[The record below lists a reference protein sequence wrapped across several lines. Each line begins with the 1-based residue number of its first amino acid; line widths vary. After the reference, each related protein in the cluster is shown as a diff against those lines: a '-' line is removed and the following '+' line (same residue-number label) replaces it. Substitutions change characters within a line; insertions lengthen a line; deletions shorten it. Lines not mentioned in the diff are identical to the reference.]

1 MTLLTA
7 TIMYLV
13 AMIPTE
19 TRTARVTTSSPASV
33 TTNRSSSQTQIRGT
47 SRFALSLSDAPPE
60 EMPAPVKRGPGR
72 PPGSK
77 NKKTLAK
84 EAGVAMPASNKRP
97 RDVWVVESRT
107 ENYGRYDEDETLER
121 KDIHG
126 VFASLR
132 AANKEARKITA
143 MEVDGREDSEK
154 IHLSEER
161 DRDDAPFYY
170 CLEEEIDGTT
180 RYVAE
185 SCWTIEVR
193 KFPLR

>member
-1 MTLLTA
+1 M
-7 TIMYLV
+7 
-13 AMIPTE
+13 
-19 TRTARVTTSSPASV
+19 TTSSPASV

-47 SRFALSLSDAPPE
+47 SRFALSLSDASPE

-107 ENYGRYDEDETLER
+107 ENYGRYDEDKTLER

-143 MEVDGREDSEK
+143 SEVDGREDSEK

-185 SCWTIEVR
+185 RCWTIEVR

>member
-1 MTLLTA
+1 
-7 TIMYLV
+7 V
-13 AMIPTE
+13 NP
-19 TRTARVTTSSPASV
+19 VTTPAANSPAPG
-33 TTNRSSSQTQIRGT
+33 TTT
-47 SRFALSLSDAPPE
+47 L
-60 EMPAPVKRGPGR
+60 VKRGPGR
-72 PPGSK
+72 PPGSR

-107 ENYGRYDEDETLER
+107 ENCGRYDETLEG

-132 AANKEARKITA
+132 AANTEARKITA
-143 MEVDGREDSEK
+143 MEVEGKDSEK

-170 CLEEEIDGTT
+170 CHEEEIDDYAT
-180 RYVAE
+180 E

>member
-13 AMIPTE
+13 AMISTE

-47 SRFALSLSDAPPE
+47 SRFALSLSDASPE

-97 RDVWVVESRT
+97 RDVWGVESRT

>member
-1 MTLLTA
+1 
-7 TIMYLV
+7 
-13 AMIPTE
+13 
-19 TRTARVTTSSPASV
+19 
-33 TTNRSSSQTQIRGT
+33 
-47 SRFALSLSDAPPE
+47 
-60 EMPAPVKRGPGR
+60 MPAPVKRGPGRPPGSKNKKTLAKEAATGPGASVNPVTTPAVNSPAPGTTTLVKRGPGR

-107 ENYGRYDEDETLER
+107 ENYGRYHEDETLER

-143 MEVDGREDSEK
+143 SEVDGREDSEK

-185 SCWTIEVR
+185 RCWTIEVR

>member
-33 TTNRSSSQTQIRGT
+33 TTNRSSSQTQIIVT

>member
-1 MTLLTA
+1 
-7 TIMYLV
+7 
-13 AMIPTE
+13 
-19 TRTARVTTSSPASV
+19 
-33 TTNRSSSQTQIRGT
+33 
-47 SRFALSLSDAPPE
+47 
-60 EMPAPVKRGPGR
+60 
-72 PPGSK
+72 
-77 NKKTLAK
+77 
-84 EAGVAMPASNKRP
+84 MPASNKRP

-107 ENYGRYDEDETLER
+107 DYHGRYHEDETLER

-143 MEVDGREDSEK
+143 SEVDGREDSEK

-185 SCWTIEVR
+185 RCWTIEVR